1 MRYFGVAAGCLALVL
16 GLVALA
22 APGGTEEKNMAQEKF
37 GTATFA
43 GGCFW
48 CVEAEFRKLP
58 GVVKVVS
65 GYAGGQGADPT
76 YEDYAS
82 KGHVEAVQILFDPRK
97 ISYGELVEHFWRQ
110 VDPTDPG
117 GQFADRGRHYRTV
130 IFYHDEEQRQVAE
143 ASKAALA
150 ASGRF
155 RRPIVTEIL
164 PFTTFYPAEEYHQDF
179 ARKNPGRYCT
189 YRSLSGREQFL
200 KEHWGSDP
208 QP

>member
-1 MRYFGVAAGCLALVL
+1 MKILRSGAGCLALVL
-16 GLVALA
+16 GLLA
-22 APGGTEEKNMAQEKF
+22 PAVPEGVREGAMTAEQVKL
-37 GTATFA
+37 ATFA

-48 CVEAEFRKLP
+48 CIEAEFRKLP
-58 GVVKVVS
+58 GVITVVS

-76 YEDYAS
+76 YEDYAL
-82 KGHVEAVQILFDPRK
+82 KGHVEAVQITFDPGK
-97 ISYGELVEHFWRQ
+97 ISYTELVEHFWRQ

-130 IFYHDEEQRQVAE
+130 IFSHDDEQRRVAE

-164 PFTTFYPAEEYHQDF
+164 PFTTFYPAEDYHQDF

-200 KEHWGSDP
+200 REHWGR
-208 QP
+208 

>member
-1 MRYFGVAAGCLALVL
+1 MATDRVA
-16 GLVALA
+16 
-22 APGGTEEKNMAQEKF
+22 
-37 GTATFA
+37 TATFA

-48 CVEAEFRKLP
+48 CLEAAFRKLP
-58 GVVKVVS
+58 GVITVVS
-65 GYAGGQGADPT
+65 GYAGGQGAEPS
-76 YEDYAS
+76 YEDYAA
-82 KGHVEAVQILFDPRK
+82 KGHVEAVQITFDPRK
-97 ISYGELVEHFWRQ
+97 ISYAGLVEHFWRQ

-155 RRPIVTEIL
+155 PRPIVTEIL
-164 PFTTFYPAEEYHQDF
+164 PFTTFYPAEDYHQDF
-179 ARKNPGRYCT
+179 ARKNPERYCT

-200 KEHWGSDP
+200 EKYWGK
-208 QP
+208 

>member
-1 MRYFGVAAGCLALVL
+1 MKYLGGAAGCLALL
-16 GLVALA
+16 FGLLA
-22 APGGTEEKNMAQEKF
+22 QGAPQEPGEARMTTEKAA
-37 GTATFA
+37 TATFA

-48 CVEAEFRKLP
+48 CIEAEFRKLP
-58 GVVKVVS
+58 GVIKAVS

-76 YEDYAS
+76 YEDYAR
-82 KGHVEAVQILFDPRK
+82 KGHVEAVQVTFDPGK
-97 ISYGELVEHFWRQ
+97 ISYAELVEHFWRQ

-130 IFYHDEEQRQVAE
+130 IFYHDDEQRRVAE

-155 RRPIVTEIL
+155 RRPIATEIL
-164 PFTTFYPAEEYHQDF
+164 PYTTFYPAEDYHQDF

-189 YRSLSGREQFL
+189 YRSLSGREEFL
-200 KEHWGSDP
+200 REHWGK
-208 QP
+208 